1 MEYKIND
8 LVIGKVENVK
18 PYVVF
23 LSFPNGT
30 RGLLHISEISDSF
43 IKDIEKFLSEGDE
56 VKVKV
61 LNIDESNGFM
71 RVSLKQV
78 SQEER
83 FSTHKN
89 VKRKKVENSEEDFA
103 PLLERLPS
111 WIEHTLEK
119 AKENKDED

>member
-18 PYVVF
+18 PYAVF